1 MRDGPEKPFQMRL
14 LSEGTPSHLIATQK
28 ASSRGYSEA
37 LAQSGAEVDAP
48 DRLRSQHGGAIG
60 RKTPIDVPTLVLLDL
75 IHWVGT
81 VKEAPLIVFEHVG
94 HLCDQKR

>member
-1 MRDGPEKPFQMRL
+1 VRDGPKETLDLRSFSDSK
-14 LSEGTPSHLIATQK
+14 PSHLVDPQK

-60 RKTPIDVPTLVLLDL
+60 RKTQIDVPTLVLLDL